1 MLSKIIDI
9 VREAGNIVKAPASF
23 EVSQKSNFADF
34 VTDRD
39 LATQKF
45 LIEKFKDLI
54 SDAGFLGEE
63 EGVADLD
70 KEYVFVID
78 PIDGTAN
85 FVAGYRESVI
95 SVALMKD
102 GEVKWGVVYN
112 PYSDELFSAERGVG
126 AWLNGEP
133 IHVTKTPLRNS
144 LVAVGMAPYNRERTD
159 ITFKIL
165 RGVYEVSA
173 DIRRGGSAAHDAC
186 RVAVG
191 RCALMFEMGLH
202 AWDFYAARLIVEEA
216 GGVFAYV
223 DGKEYGPLDT
233 CPVVMGTKEAVT
245 EFARIYAEA
254 ETK

>member
-1 MLSKIIDI
+1 MLQKIIDI
-9 VREAGNIVKAPASF
+9 VKEAGKLVAAPAAF

-39 LATQKF
+39 VATQKF
-45 LIEKFKDLI
+45 LIEKFKGLI
-54 SDAGFLGEE
+54 PDAGFLGEE
-63 EGVADLD
+63 EGVAELER
-70 KEYVFVID
+70 EYVFVID

-95 SVALMKD
+95 SVALMQN
-102 GEVKWGVVYN
+102 GEVRWGVVYN
-112 PYSDELFSAERGVG
+112 PYSDEIFYAEKGKG
-126 AWLNGEP
+126 AYLNGKPAKVSE
-133 IHVTKTPLRNS
+133 VPLRNS

-159 ITFKIL
+159 LTFKTI
-165 RGVYEVSA
+165 RGIYDVCA

-223 DGKEYGPLDT
+223 DGKEYTPLDT
-233 CPVVMGTKEAVT
+233 CPVVMGTKEAV
-245 EFARIYAEA
+245 EKFKEIY
-254 ETK
+254 KSL